1 VAVLK
6 AQARQVASYGSAAAA
21 AAALALACGKMTD
34 ETS

>member
-6 AQARQVASYGSAAAA
+6 AQARQVASFGSAA